1 MMNTQNRATYN
12 PYLIP
17 AVVFIAVAAM
27 ILFAPDVLAQGS
39 GGGAEAKVD
48 SFFKTINGILSIAS
62 IAIVTI
68 AFIFAGYQV
77 AFAHKRMT
85 DVAPVVIGGLLV
97 GGATEFAKML
107 IPAS

>member
-1 MMNTQNRATYN
+1 MNMQNQTERS
-12 PYLIP
+12 PYLLP
-17 AVVFIAVAAM
+17 AVAFIAVAAM
-27 ILFAPDVLAQGS
+27 ILFAPEVMAQ

-48 SFFKTINGILSIAS
+48 SFFQTINGILSIAS

-107 IPAS
+107 IPS